1 MMRDA
6 IISFPMLG
14 DLSMN
19 PPYCI
24 QIGNFCVYYYGI
36 IIALGFLLA
45 VVYASRVVKR
55 FDMVMDDVYDYI
67 IWGVIAGVICARL
80 YYCITYTDANGIHTY
95 LRDPSSILRIRD
107 GGLAIYGGVIGAVA
121 ALVVRSRMKKQS
133 VFPILDLMS
142 FGFLIGQLVGRWG
155 NFFNREAYGYETDVF
170 CRMGLTLY
178 GSTIYVH
185 PTFLYESLW
194 NLLGFLL
201 LHFHSKKHRRWQ
213 GQYFLAYLIWYG
225 FGRAAIEGLRSDSLW
240 LVPNVIRI
248 SQLLGLVSA
257 VAALVLYILNVRRV
271 NAGKAPVFGHALPD
285 PAAEAPEK
293 PAEADAAEDGEAREA
308 EAPVDEE
315 AEDTAAPEG
324 EETEEA
330 AEPEDGGSDPPSD
343 RPDPPRSN
351 ESTSESDS

>member
-1 MMRDA
+1 MMREA
-6 IISFPMLG
+6 IISFPFLG
-14 DLSMN
+14 LTLD

-24 QIGNFCVYYYGI
+24 RIGSFCIYYYGI
-36 IIALGFLLA
+36 IIAVGFLLA
-45 VVYASRVVKR
+45 VFYVSRIHDRMDIK
-55 FDMVMDDVYDYI
+55 MDDVYDYI

-80 YYCITYTDANGIHTY
+80 YYCVTFTDDAGVHTY
-95 LRDPSSILRIRD
+95 LRDPASILRIRD

-121 ALVVRSRMKKQS
+121 ALLVRARMKKQS
-133 VFPILDLMS
+133 VFPILDVMA

-170 CRMGLTLY
+170 CRMGLTLG

-201 LHFHSKKHRRWQ
+201 LHFHAKKHRRWQ

-240 LVPNVIRI
+240 LIPGSIRI

-257 VAALVLYILNVRRV
+257 LAALVLYVLDLRRV
-271 NAGKAPVFGHALPD
+271 NAGKPPILGHPLPD
-285 PAAEAPEK
+285 AEAEPDDAPDTAPESA
-293 PAEADAAEDGEAREA
+293 PDACHPERSEA
-308 EAPVDEE
+308 EPKDLSPAVPD
-315 AEDTAAPEG
+315 
-324 EETEEA
+324 
-330 AEPEDGGSDPPSD
+330 AEPEPA
-343 RPDPPRSN
+343 PDPGHCEERSDAAIRAPEPEDN
-351 ESTSESDS
+351 PSE